1 MLAASAFIGAGAGN
15 QFDPRASFFGGNPG
29 GSFMQPGMNDNRT
42 MGVNLNTGM
51 GYNPRQN
58 HTQIGDIRQLGDD
71 QLKSLYRTQRVEPA
85 VEVRIV
91 YNEEY
96 SEVKLTNI
104 SEGDFPEWN
113 EILEFPLLA
122 LNKRKFTRQELINSK
137 SMIYVTLFDRE
148 IVVMNSGR
156 IEIDTNYRYLGS
168 FSIPLIAI
176 LNNPPKID
184 AIFKVN
190 RPMALF
196 NY

>member
-1 MLAASAFIGAGAGN
+1 MKN
-15 QFDPRASFFGGNPG
+15 
-29 GSFMQPGMNDNRT
+29 
-42 MGVNLNTGM
+42 
-51 GYNPRQN
+51 
-58 HTQIGDIRQLGDD
+58 
-71 QLKSLYRTQRVEPA
+71 LYRTQRVEPI

-104 SEGDFPEWN
+104 AEGDFPEWN
-113 EILEFPLLA
+113 EILEFPLMA
-122 LNKRKFTRQELINSK
+122 INKRRFTRQELINSK

-148 IVVMNSGR
+148 ISVMNSGR
-156 IEIDTNYRYLGS
+156 IEIETNYRYLGS

-190 RPMALF
+190 RPLALF
-196 NY
+196 NYQVEPNTFFFLK

>member
-1 MLAASAFIGAGAGN
+1 
-15 QFDPRASFFGGNPG
+15 
-29 GSFMQPGMNDNRT
+29 
-42 MGVNLNTGM
+42 
-51 GYNPRQN
+51 
-58 HTQIGDIRQLGDD
+58 
-71 QLKSLYRTQRVEPA
+71 
-85 VEVRIV
+85 
-91 YNEEY
+91 
-96 SEVKLTNI
+96 VKLTNI

-113 EILEFPLLA
+113 EILEFPLQA

-148 IVVMNSGR
+148 VTVMNSGR

-196 NY
+196 NYQVEPNTFFFLNQKSVTDGEKL